1 MQLKIAELA
10 AFVNDNVNGFAVID
24 KPVCPCFESN
34 QKGNVMLSLSIIMRE
49 YLLRGRSINS
59 LAISGFLSRF

>member
-24 KPVCPCFESN
+24 KLVCPCLCSN
-34 QKGNVMLSLSIIMRE
+34 QESENKLCF
-49 YLLRGRSINS
+49 RS
-59 LAISGFLSRF
+59 R